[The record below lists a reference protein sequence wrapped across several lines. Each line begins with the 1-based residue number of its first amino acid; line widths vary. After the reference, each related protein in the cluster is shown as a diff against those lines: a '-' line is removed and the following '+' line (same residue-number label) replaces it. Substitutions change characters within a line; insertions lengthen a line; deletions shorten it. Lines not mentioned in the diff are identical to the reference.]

1 LIKSLS
7 KLQSANCG
15 VVVVVGI
22 IVAIM
27 ALPLS
32 LHHERELKTGV
43 DRVQESSK
51 RLQSDTGVK

>member
-22 IVAIM
+22 IVAM

-32 LHHERELKTGV
+32 LQHERELKTGV

>member
-1 LIKSLS
+1 
-7 KLQSANCG
+7 

-22 IVAIM
+22 IVAM

-32 LHHERELKTGV
+32 LQHERELKTGV
-43 DRVQESSK
+43 DRVQECSK

>member
-22 IVAIM
+22 MVAM

-43 DRVQESSK
+43 DRVQE